1 MQVDVIMGLMELY
14 KDENYFSYANEY
26 IPERWLKRQETSAAL
41 CPHPAKHSHP
51 FSYLPFGHGARNCV
65 GHVIA
70 KMEME
75 VLIARLIR
83 NYRLEWHHPE
93 MTVKSVLVNIPDCDL
108 KFSMIDV
115 EN

>member
-1 MQVDVIMGLMELY
+1 MGLMELY
-14 KDENYFSYANEY
+14 KDEKYFSYANKY
-26 IPERWLKRQETSAAL
+26 IPERWLKRQETSVAV

-115 EN
+115 EE